1 MFNDDS
7 STKTKIL
14 EKILAMLQ
22 EMPDQEE
29 PALEVPAEGAEMGL
43 ELKDKAA
50 Y

>member
-29 PALEVPAEGAEMGL
+29 PAIEVPDEGAEMGL